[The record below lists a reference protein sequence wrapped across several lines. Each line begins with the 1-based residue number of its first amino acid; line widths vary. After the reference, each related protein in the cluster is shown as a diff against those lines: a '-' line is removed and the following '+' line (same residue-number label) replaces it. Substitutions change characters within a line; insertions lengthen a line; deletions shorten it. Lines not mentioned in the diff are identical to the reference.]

1 MNKQK
6 CLRSA
11 LAIAA
16 TTMLLTGCQSNTD
29 TGAETE
35 ALKEQITQLEQQIAA
50 LQQQAADNN
59 VPDDNAVSS
68 NTTDET
74 PSAAESA
81 QEQTDTSVRNDQQS
95 DSNAD
100 NSTQMQPTPNAE
112 SNHIPGHDEE
122 RNHNPS
128 QYDQNGGVSNQP
140 DNSTA
145 GLTTYTMQELGSMVD
160 AFAEKTNSA
169 APGGTAAA
177 DLEQFFALKQ
187 EEKQIDD
194 LLDRHEDELEYLYK
208 NQSLTREDYKRLE
221 RELELLE
228 DKLDAAED
236 QLEYVFG
243 IDD

>member
-81 QEQTDTSVRNDQQS
+81 QEQTDSSVRNDQQS
-95 DSNAD
+95 DSIVN
-100 NSTQMQPTPNAE
+100 NSTQIQPTPKIGRA
-112 SNHIPGHDEE
+112 H
-122 RNHNPS
+122 
-128 QYDQNGGVSNQP
+128 V
-140 DNSTA
+140 
-145 GLTTYTMQELGSMVD
+145 
-160 AFAEKTNSA
+160 
-169 APGGTAAA
+169 
-177 DLEQFFALKQ
+177 
-187 EEKQIDD
+187 
-194 LLDRHEDELEYLYK
+194 
-208 NQSLTREDYKRLE
+208 
-221 RELELLE
+221 
-228 DKLDAAED
+228 
-236 QLEYVFG
+236 
-243 IDD
+243 

>member
-1 MNKQK
+1 MIKKMVKN
-6 CLRSA
+6 SA

-95 DSNAD
+95 DSIVN
-100 NSTQMQPTPNAE
+100 NSTQIQPTPNAE

-160 AFAEKTNSA
+160 AFVEKANSA
-169 APGGTAAA
+169 APGGTAA
-177 DLEQFFALKQ
+177 DGLEQFFALKQ
-187 EEKQIDD
+187 
-194 LLDRHEDELEYLYK
+194 
-208 NQSLTREDYKRLE
+208 
-221 RELELLE
+221 
-228 DKLDAAED
+228 
-236 QLEYVFG
+236 
-243 IDD
+243 